1 VTAIFEAG
9 FESTRKGFK
18 RTPDQLAG
26 HLAKAWAF
34 PEGCDQPLGLLRPNV
49 AVSQI

>member
-9 FESTRKGFK
+9 FEVMRKGFK

-26 HLAKAWAF
+26 HLAKA
-34 PEGCDQPLGLLRPNV
+34 
-49 AVSQI
+49 